1 MNKLLKGFFLDDIN
15 QLTNEF
21 RNKAA
26 HPYSIGIDMAKQ
38 RQELFLE
45 KFKCIF
51 GKFKTR

>member
-1 MNKLLKGFFLDDIN
+1 LKGFFLDDIN

-38 RQELFLE
+38 CQELLRKSLNVFLE
-45 KFKCIF
+45 SLKH
-51 GKFKTR
+51 GKA